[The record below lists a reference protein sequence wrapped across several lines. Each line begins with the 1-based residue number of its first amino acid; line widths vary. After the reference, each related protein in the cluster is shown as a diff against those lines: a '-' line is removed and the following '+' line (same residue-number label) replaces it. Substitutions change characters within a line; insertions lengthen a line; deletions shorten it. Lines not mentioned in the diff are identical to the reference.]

1 MTLPALSSNCH
12 QIMATGYENN
22 YGSDWTRQRNLDDV
36 TDCDM
41 STELGTT
48 LSKSTAA
55 PAPALQRL
63 SFARHASVLGSSLGP
78 APSIEKVVR
87 PVNQNT
93 GNGIVF
99 GTMAHNNSSQM
110 DASSYDQSAIDV
122 QAVLDGLT
130 SKPMGLT
137 DFKRFLNLIRQGAY
151 QEHCNSWISSAPM
164 LVDFLLDF
172 KRYADGFSRLSLRDQ
187 SQCPHPFEIICH
199 LNLQTPDDSLDSS
212 ELDLSN
218 QTQNGG
224 FSQLENAA
232 CDLSH
237 RMPGDFGYDAPTPAM
252 ELTNPN
258 PPASRKVN
266 WAPSV
271 RSNNHQHDPDLD
283 GTGSTLSATVHE
295 GSILRTARYN
305 SKAPSQ
311 LSSNFLMHKLKGV
324 EPDHQPMRTAF
335 NTLMMKYLGNSTSL
349 EQRDGLLSSCDDINF
364 ESIQRTN
371 LEAKYTNHPA
381 VLSGIVA
388 EILVGLNQHVL
399 PAFVDYSITSQRT
412 QTNARSQTLWG
423 SFLVL
428 MAFIFNLLMMIVPS
442 PLIIPLKMKDPIPR
456 LYRLLLFPLIWMG
469 IALILKELMKTYCLL
484 CWHNKFRSPETGLRS
499 DHGEARMYL
508 DAQDNKYS
516 NSSKKPQSEPIH
528 VPAGRHEASRVL
540 HQITTCMITSLVLAV
555 IVQIA
560 FVFLPLLP

>member
-1 MTLPALSSNCH
+1 
-12 QIMATGYENN
+12 MATGYENN

-55 PAPALQRL
+55 PAPHFNAYHLLVMLPR
-63 SFARHASVLGSSLGP
+63 A
-78 APSIEKVVR
+78 
-87 PVNQNT
+87 
-93 GNGIVF
+93 
-99 GTMAHNNSSQM
+99 
-110 DASSYDQSAIDV
+110 
-122 QAVLDGLT
+122 AVLDGLT

-199 LNLQTPDDSLDSS
+199 LNLQTPDDSLDSKCRETS
-212 ELDLSN
+212 
-218 QTQNGG
+218 
-224 FSQLENAA
+224 AM
-232 CDLSH
+232 
-237 RMPGDFGYDAPTPAM
+237 MPHPAM

-423 SFLVL
+423 SYTKTLPTPV
-428 MAFIFNLLMMIVPS
+428 IPS
-442 PLIIPLKMKDPIPR
+442 DLD
-456 LYRLLLFPLIWMG
+456 G
-469 IALILKELMKTYCLL
+469 
-484 CWHNKFRSPETGLRS
+484 NRS
-499 DHGEARMYL
+499 DSQGA
-508 DAQDNKYS
+508 
-516 NSSKKPQSEPIH
+516 
-528 VPAGRHEASRVL
+528 HEDL
-540 HQITTCMITSLVLAV
+540 LVNPSMFQQEDMKQAEYCTKS
-555 IVQIA
+555 QHA
-560 FVFLPLLP
+560 

>member
-199 LNLQTPDDSLDSS
+199 LNLQTPTIRWIP
-212 ELDLSN
+212 
-218 QTQNGG
+218 TQNGG

-371 LEAKYTNHPA
+371 LEAKLPIILLSSLESSRRFSLGSTNMSYPH
-381 VLSGIVA
+381 
-388 EILVGLNQHVL
+388 
-399 PAFVDYSITSQRT
+399 SQRT